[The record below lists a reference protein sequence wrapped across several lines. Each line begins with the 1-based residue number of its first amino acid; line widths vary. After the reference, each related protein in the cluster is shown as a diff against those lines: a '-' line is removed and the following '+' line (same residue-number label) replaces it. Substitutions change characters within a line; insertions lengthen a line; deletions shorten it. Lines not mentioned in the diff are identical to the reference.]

1 MANNTLQSKTFIQFS
16 VAYKVKLIKIQ
27 VCICQNLYITKKHN
41 NSWISVNNVFKTVF
55 D

>member
-16 VAYKVKLIKIQ
+16 VAYKVKLIKF
-27 VCICQNLYITKKHN
+27 CICQNLYITKKHN
-41 NSWISVNNVFKTVF
+41 NCWISVNNVFKTVF